1 MFFDR
6 AELKNRHDGSKYN
19 LRTIEIQLAQKIKN
33 NEPWP
38 KFTSSY
44 KKKRALNKKRF
55 EKLYM
60 HNTRFFFIRTI
71 L

>member
-44 KKKRALNKKRF
+44 KKKRALNKKDL
-55 EKLYM
+55 KSCTCTI
-60 HNTRFFFIRTI
+60 HAFFIRTI